1 MARRKPIPLA
11 PELLTV
17 LREHRE
23 RTAYAADSDWVF
35 ASPYKRGAEPYWPDS
50 ALQDFVKPAVVRAGI
65 TKRVGWH
72 TFRHSYST
80 LLRANGTDVKVQS
93 ELLRHSNIGT
103 TLNLYTQAVSD
114 QKRAAHGQV
123 VGQLLAV

>member
-1 MARRKPIPLA
+1 
-11 PELLTV
+11 V
-17 LREHRE
+17 LQEWRAQ
-23 RTAYAADSDWVF
+23 TPFPADSDWVF
-35 ASPYKRGAEPYWPDS
+35 ASPAKCGATPYWPDS
-50 ALQDFVKPAVVRAGI
+50 ALRKVIQPAARRAKL
-65 TKRVGWH
+65 TKQVGWH